1 MDTGIHAS
9 RLYDRFSTLVGR
21 CHYIRDCTYFFMNTY
36 VFIYIVMH
44 LYRLRNDYQFLINYL
59 TRYFVSYN
67 NISAV
72 CTRLA
77 IL

>member
-21 CHYIRDCTYFFMNTY
+21 CHCIRDCTYFFMNTY

-44 LYRLRNDYQFLINYL
+44 LYR
-59 TRYFVSYN
+59 
-67 NISAV
+67 
-72 CTRLA
+72 
-77 IL
+77 

>member
-21 CHYIRDCTYFFMNTY
+21 CHCIRDCTYFYMNTY

-44 LYRLRNDYQFLINYL
+44 LYCFRKKFQFLIIDL
-59 TRYFVSYN
+59 TSYFVSYN

>member
-21 CHYIRDCTYFFMNTY
+21 CHCIRDCTYFFMNTY

-44 LYRLRNDYQFLINYL
+44 LYRLRNFFLINDL